1 MTERTVVLGSST
13 FKGAF
18 ILVRNKS
25 SVSRGP
31 SYVSH
36 ESSFSMP
43 FDDSIDA
50 C

>member
-25 SVSRGP
+25 SVGRGTF
-31 SYVSH
+31 YVSY
-36 ESSFSMP
+36 
-43 FDDSIDA
+43 
-50 C
+50 